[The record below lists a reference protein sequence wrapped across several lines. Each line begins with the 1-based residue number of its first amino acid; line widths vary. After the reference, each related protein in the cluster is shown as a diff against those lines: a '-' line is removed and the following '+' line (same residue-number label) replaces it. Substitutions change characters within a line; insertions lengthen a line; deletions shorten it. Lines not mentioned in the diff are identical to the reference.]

1 MPDLP
6 THGEIRDSVRR
17 KNVGRNY
24 NHEMR
29 GESASRCIGPIEKG
43 VEVFGITKGD
53 FSMID
58 ILRHVMS
65 EIGPCRIDIGTWT
78 ASAADIQIA
87 FDLLKSDDILGMR
100 WIVDRSFPQRQE
112 RYYLALLDRFGQGC
126 VRLAR
131 FHAKFILLENESYSV
146 AVRTSMN
153 LNLNRRIEFYEISE
167 GTEISGFL
175 REIVDYHFRYPPED
189 SYESFKRFKLG
200 DEKEEEQTPAEW
212 GDLEFGGL

>member
-1 MPDLP
+1 M
-6 THGEIRDSVRR
+6 RDSVRR
-17 KNVGRNY
+17 KNVTRDY

-29 GESASRCIGPIEKG
+29 GESASRCIGTIEPG
-43 VEVFGITKGD
+43 CEIFGITKGD

-78 ASAADIQIA
+78 AAAADIQIA

-112 RYYLALLDRFGQGC
+112 RYYMALLERFGQDC

-131 FHAKFILLENESYSV
+131 FHAKFILMENDRFSV
-146 AVRTSMN
+146 AIRTSMN

-167 GTEISGFL
+167 GTEISGFM
-175 REIVDYHFRYPPED
+175 REIVDFHFSQPCED
-189 SYESFKRFKLG
+189 SYEAFKRFQLG
-200 DEKEEEQTPAEW
+200 KAEAQEAENTAVSW
-212 GDLEFGGL
+212 GDFEFGGL

>member
-1 MPDLP
+1 M
-6 THGEIRDSVRR
+6 RDSVRR
-17 KNVGRNY
+17 KNVHRHF

-29 GESASRCIGPIEKG
+29 GESASRCIGAIEPG
-43 VEVFGITKGD
+43 CEIFGITKGD

-78 ASAADIQIA
+78 AAAADIQIA

-112 RYYLALLDRFGQGC
+112 RYYMALLERFGQDC

-131 FHAKFILLENESYSV
+131 FHAKFILMENDRFSV
-146 AVRTSMN
+146 AIRTSMN

-175 REIVDYHFRYPPED
+175 REIVDYHFAQPCED
-189 SYESFKRFKLG
+189 SYEAFKRFHLG
-200 DEKEEEQTPAEW
+200 KVEAQEAESSAVSW
-212 GDLEFGGL
+212 GDFEFGGL

>member
-1 MPDLP
+1 M
-6 THGEIRDSVRR
+6 RDSVRR
-17 KNVGRNY
+17 KNVRRDY

-29 GESASRCIGPIEKG
+29 GESASRCIGTIEPG
-43 VEVFGITKGD
+43 CEIFGITKGD

-78 ASAADIQIA
+78 AAAADIQIA

-112 RYYLALLDRFGQGC
+112 RYYMALLERFGQDC

-131 FHAKFILLENESYSV
+131 FHAKFILMENDRFSV
-146 AVRTSMN
+146 AIRTSMN

-175 REIVDYHFRYPPED
+175 REIVDFHFAQPCED
-189 SYESFKRFKLG
+189 SYEAFKRFQLG
-200 DEKEEEQTPAEW
+200 KVEAQETERSAVSW
-212 GDLEFGGL
+212 GDFEFGGL

>member
-1 MPDLP
+1 M
-6 THGEIRDSVRR
+6 RDSVRR
-17 KNVGRNY
+17 KNVNREY

-29 GESASRCIGPIEKG
+29 GESAARCIGAIEPG
-43 VEVFGITKGD
+43 CEIFGITKGD

-78 ASAADIQIA
+78 AAAADIQIA

-112 RYYLALLDRFGQGC
+112 RYYMALLERFGQDC

-131 FHAKFILLENESYSV
+131 FHAKFILMENERFSV
-146 AVRTSMN
+146 AIRTSMN
-153 LNLNRRIEFYEISE
+153 LNLNKRIEFYEISE

-175 REIVDYHFRYPPED
+175 REIVDFHFAQPCED
-189 SYESFKRFKLG
+189 SYEAFKRFQLG
-200 DEKEEEQTPAEW
+200 KVEAQEAESSLGSW
-212 GDLEFGGL
+212 GDFEFGGL

>member
-1 MPDLP
+1 M
-6 THGEIRDSVRR
+6 RDSVRR
-17 KNVGRNY
+17 KNVRRDY

-29 GESASRCIGPIEKG
+29 GESASRCIGAIEPG
-43 VEVFGITKGD
+43 CEIFGITKGD

-78 ASAADIQIA
+78 AAAADIQIA

-112 RYYLALLDRFGQGC
+112 RYYMALLERFGQDC

-131 FHAKFILLENESYSV
+131 FHAKFILMENDRFSV
-146 AVRTSMN
+146 AIRTSMN

-175 REIVDYHFRYPPED
+175 REIVDFHFAQPCED
-189 SYESFKRFKLG
+189 SYEAFKRFQLG
-200 DEKEEEQTPAEW
+200 KVEAQEAEGSAVSW
-212 GDLEFGGL
+212 GDFEFGGL